1 MIFLPFPFAIMNTR
15 MAFHFRNSLC
25 EGGRVTCLHSPA
37 IPLLLHMAFCFR
49 NSLCDGGSVIC
60 LPLPFTGTS
69 IINTH
74 KAFCFWNSLY
84 GGPHDLSAIA
94 IHLQFHY

>member
-1 MIFLPFPFAIMNTR
+1 MTCLPLPFACNSIINTYK
-15 MAFHFRNSLC
+15 AFRYCNSLC
-25 EGGRVTCLHSPA
+25 RGGR
-37 IPLLLHMAFCFR
+37 
-49 NSLCDGGSVIC
+49 VIC

-69 IINTH
+69 IINIH

-84 GGPHDLSAIA
+84 GGPHDLSAVA